1 MRLFPTPTPA
11 DAPAYP
17 SAAPRATFWRSS
29 WESQGCLTQS
39 GTGTDSGAGRIP
51 GWTWVYPWYRWGTQ
65 VRIKAIVC
73 QFHFIECSYD
83 FKANSCKNSTRQA
96 RTYGSITQSF
106 LCAMV
111 SRRETGSMNIT
122 QALSSTQIIWQN
134 MCCMSMIIR
143 SEFTRNHNADV
154 IIIFTV

>member
-17 SAAPRATFWRSS
+17 SAAQRATFWRSM
-29 WESQGCLTQS
+29 QDKGCLNQS

-73 QFHFIECSYD
+73 QLHFIEGSYD

-106 LCAMV
+106 LCVMV

-154 IIIFTV
+154 IVIFTV

>member
-1 MRLFPTPTPA
+1 MHLFPTLTPA

-17 SAAPRATFWRSS
+17 SAAQRATFWRSM
-29 WESQGCLTQS
+29 QDKGCLSQS
-39 GTGTDSGAGRIP
+39 GTGTDSGAGQIP

-65 VRIKAIVC
+65 VRIRAIVC
-73 QFHFIECSYD
+73 QLHFIECSYVL
-83 FKANSCKNSTRQA
+83 KANSCKNSTRQA
-96 RTYGSITQSF
+96 RTYGFITQNF
-106 LCAMV
+106 PCAMV

-143 SEFTRNHNADV
+143 SEFTWKLNADV
-154 IIIFTV
+154 IVIFTV